1 MMVLALC
8 NHLQL
13 HHPSL
18 ELFPAITSLA
28 SEASFGLRPVLICL
42 PLLTEEPV
50 VSVKMSFNSWSG
62 WSPGLSVSVSLLVR
76 VSSCTM
82 QVSAAGAN
90 CPVTE
95 EKCTSNV
102 LHDGCATNLVR

>member
-42 PLLTEEPV
+42 PLLTEAPV
-50 VSVKMSFNSWSG
+50 VSVKVSWNSWSG
-62 WSPGLSVSVSLLVR
+62 WTLTVSVTAARASEFLYNPGSCKCQQGQLV
-76 VSSCTM
+76 
-82 QVSAAGAN
+82 
-90 CPVTE
+90 
-95 EKCTSNV
+95 
-102 LHDGCATNLVR
+102 L